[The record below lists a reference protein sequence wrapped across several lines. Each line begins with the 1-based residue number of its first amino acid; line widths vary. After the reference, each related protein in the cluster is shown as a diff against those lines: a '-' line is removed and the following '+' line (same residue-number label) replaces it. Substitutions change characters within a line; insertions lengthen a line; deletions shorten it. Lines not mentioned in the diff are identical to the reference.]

1 MIRYSILFFIN
12 REKDRDDAALR
23 VRVKWDNQSC
33 VVNIGYRI
41 NPDRWDS
48 ESHRCKPKSYH
59 GSKKIS
65 SAIINKRIDEISEDI
80 ERLFFLSSE
89 SPSDN
94 RVRECIR
101 KETVRCGVNL
111 IDAIDMFIKEESIAN
126 TWSDGTV
133 HRMDAM
139 RKHMKLFRPNAYVE
153 EVTNEFMT
161 SYLQWMNSKKM
172 SNSYIK
178 NEIVVVRWFVR
189 WCKKKKMYSGNML
202 DEFEPKIKT
211 IEKDVIFLTL
221 EEINKLIE
229 MDPGNKTDELIRDG
243 FILQCFTGLRY
254 SDLKNLKKSDT
265 FDDHISI
272 ATIKTHD
279 QLIIDLNRV
288 SKAILDKY
296 KDTAGVY
303 AIRTFSN
310 VLMNIKVKELCKKAG
325 IDDLTR
331 VSEYRGGKRVDI
343 LKPKYELITTHTGRK
358 TFVVNA
364 MYLGISDAVIMS
376 WTGHSSVEAMKP
388 YRKVVDL
395 AKKRDM
401 AKFDTISVTDVTK
414 NM

>member
-1 MIRYSILFFIN
+1 
-12 REKDRDDAALR
+12 
-23 VRVKWDNQSC
+23 
-33 VVNIGYRI
+33 
-41 NPDRWDS
+41 
-48 ESHRCKPKSYH
+48 
-59 GSKKIS
+59 
-65 SAIINKRIDEISEDI
+65 
-80 ERLFFLSSE
+80 
-89 SPSDN
+89 
-94 RVRECIR
+94 
-101 KETVRCGVNL
+101 
-111 IDAIDMFIKEESIAN
+111 
-126 TWSDGTV
+126 
-133 HRMDAM
+133 
-139 RKHMKLFRPNAYVE
+139 
-153 EVTNEFMT
+153 
-161 SYLQWMNSKKM
+161 
-172 SNSYIK
+172 
-178 NEIVVVRWFVR
+178 
-189 WCKKKKMYSGNML
+189 MYTGNML

-211 IEKDVIFLTL
+211 IDKDVIFLTI

-243 FILQCFTGLRY
+243 FLLQCFTGLRY
-254 SDLKNLKKSDT
+254 SDLKNLKKSDI

-272 ATIKTHD
+272 ATIKTRD
-279 QLIIDLNRV
+279 QLVIDLNRV